1 MSETPRKVWLA
12 DYELDDAATWEL
24 DEGVQYIRADIVDEL
39 LEKIE
44 KILVGIDKEQID
56 SDDGYWETSYGAD
69 YGKERLELIR
79 AEFAA
84 LAKARGEG

>member
-1 MSETPRKVWLA
+1 MNEAPKRVWLA
-12 DYELDDAATWEL
+12 DFELAAAATWEW
-24 DEGVQYIRADIVDEL
+24 DEGVPYIRADIVGEL

-69 YGKERLELIR
+69 YGKERLKLIR

-84 LAKARGEG
+84 VAKVGRD